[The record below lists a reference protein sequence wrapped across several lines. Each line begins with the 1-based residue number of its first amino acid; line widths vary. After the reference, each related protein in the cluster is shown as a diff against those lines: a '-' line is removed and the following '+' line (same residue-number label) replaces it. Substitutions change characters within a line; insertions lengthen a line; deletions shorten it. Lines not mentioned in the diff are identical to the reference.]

1 MPKDTFLNL
10 PEEKKKK
17 IYNAA
22 LEEFANKSYEKV
34 SITNIVNNSSISKGS
49 FYQYFEDKADLYKYI
64 MHIIADEKQF
74 YLHEASVLRDDV
86 DFFDFIRILFEKGI
100 KFAASNPHMSKIAD
114 RFVKSTPEDIKYEL
128 MQDMSHKADDIFRP
142 LIENAIL
149 KKQLRPDIDIDFTA
163 YMLTSISRSV
173 SEYYLYTNS
182 GEDSDMSE
190 ILTLADQMLLMLKDG
205 IKFREMY

>member
-10 PEEKKKK
+10 PHEKKKI
-17 IYNAA
+17 IYEAA

-34 SITNIVNNSSISKGS
+34 SITNIVNNSNIAKGS

-64 MHIIADEKQF
+64 MNNIAEEKQF
-74 YLHEASVLRDDV
+74 YLNEIYDIKEDI

-114 RFVKSTPEDIKYEL
+114 RFMKSTPEDIKYEL
-128 MQDMSHKADDIFRP
+128 MQDMSHKADNIFRP
-142 LIENAIL
+142 LIENAIT
-149 KKQLRPDIDIDFTA
+149 KKQLRSDIDIDFTA

-173 SEYYLYTNS
+173 SEYYLYKSS
-182 GEDSDMSE
+182 GEDADMSE
-190 ILTLADQMLLMLKDG
+190 ILTLADQMLMVLKDG
-205 IKFREMY
+205 IRYKE